1 MAVRRKFVRKLV
13 TDLLAKNG
21 ITAPQV
27 PVERIVVALGAE
39 LRVEPAE
46 PDLSG
51 FLLRDVERN
60 KAIIGVNRSQAVVR
74 RRFTIAHEIG
84 HLLLHEGERV
94 HVDRT
99 DRIFRI
105 KLRNAES
112 SLGTN
117 VEEQEA
123 NLFASELL
131 MPEAFIERD
140 LADSTSDLDIENADA
155 ILAMARRYRVSVQA
169 LTFRLAYLGYSVG

>member
-1 MAVRRKFVRKLV
+1 MAVRRKLIRKLV
-13 TDLLAKNG
+13 TDLLSKNA
-21 ITAPQV
+21 ITAPEV
-27 PVERIVVALGAE
+27 PVERIVGLLGAE
-39 LRVEPAE
+39 LRLEAAE

-51 FLLRDVERN
+51 FLLRDVQRGR
-60 KAIIGVNRSQAVVR
+60 AVIGVNRSHAVVR

-99 DRIFRI
+99 DRVF
-105 KLRNAES
+105 KVMLRNAES

-123 NLFASELL
+123 NLFAAELL
-131 MPEAFIERD
+131 LPASFIERD
-140 LADSTSDLDIENADA
+140 LSGAAKSLDVEDEKEIK
-155 ILAMARRYRVSVQA
+155 AMARRYGVSVLA
-169 LTFRLAYLGYSVG
+169 LTFRLAYLGYNAG